1 MTLLMEAKVITVF
14 GQNAR
19 RSAEEDN
26 RLGAEPVLTPHQ
38 SMAEVNVLEK
48 LMNHR
53 NVIPNNVK
61 VKVSDQ
67 C

>member
-1 MTLLMEAKVITVF
+1 MITVF
-14 GQNAR
+14 GQNAQ
-19 RSAEEDN
+19 RSAEEEK

-53 NVIPNNVK
+53 TVIPNNVK
-61 VKVSDQ
+61 VKVGDQ

>member
-1 MTLLMEAKVITVF
+1 MEAGVITVF

-48 LMNHR
+48 LRNPR
-53 NVIPNNVK
+53 NVIPNNAL
-61 VKVSDQ
+61 
-67 C
+67 

>member
-1 MTLLMEAKVITVF
+1 MEAGVITVF

-48 LMNHR
+48 LRNPR
-53 NVIPNNVK
+53 NVTPNNAL
-61 VKVSDQ
+61 
-67 C
+67 

>member
-1 MTLLMEAKVITVF
+1 MEVGAITVF

-48 LMNHR
+48 LMNPM
-53 NVIPNNVK
+53 NVTPNNALEIHSKMVR
-61 VKVSDQ
+61 
-67 C
+67 

>member
-1 MTLLMEAKVITVF
+1 MEAGVITVF

-53 NVIPNNVK
+53 NVIPNNAK